1 MHSALAQSSSE
12 DSVGEVRDLRPDQ
25 GGSARLQE
33 QAAPGAADLAAQGAN
48 VAVNDSAARV
58 PVGYGDR
65 NPIFYGDEMIL
76 HSCKLDKDR
85 VRSVL
90 KYLNQAQI
98 VLDLK
103 PVKHSWEVLGR
114 SVQQLI
120 VALGRD
126 YQCHS
131 WGALAE
137 DVRDEL
143 GRWTPR
149 AEQFLEDKEYSAA
162 LCTARVWHT
171 LDQRVFTADLTDH
184 LAEPARSLE
193 LMQAWL
199 RGKPNPEPPSPV
211 HTS

>member
-1 MHSALAQSSSE
+1 M
-12 DSVGEVRDLRPDQ
+12 
-25 GGSARLQE
+25 
-33 QAAPGAADLAAQGAN
+33 
-48 VAVNDSAARV
+48 AVNDSAARV

-120 VALGRD
+120 VALGRGLPMPFVGSTSRGRARRARPLD
-126 YQCHS
+126 
-131 WGALAE
+131 AE
-137 DVRDEL
+137 GPSSFWRIRSIL
-143 GRWTPR
+143 RPCAPHASGTLWTR
-149 AEQFLEDKEYSAA
+149 EY
-162 LCTARVWHT
+162 
-171 LDQRVFTADLTDH
+171 FTADLTDH
-184 LAEPARSLE
+184 LAEPRAFLGIDAGLAQRQAQSRAPISRPTPPDHCFRRRRTRQAMGARPRRRHLPPLE
-193 LMQAWL
+193 IHFHDAAQP
-199 RGKPNPEPPSPV
+199 G
-211 HTS
+211 